1 MKAEIE
7 IQDDLLMRAEEHARR
22 TGQSLRSVVEAGL
35 RHVLGDTTP
44 AAPYILPD
52 MSVGDADAPD
62 PLEAYSWA
70 RLRDTIYAR
79 PEPPE

>member
-7 IQDDLLMRAEEHARR
+7 IQDALLMRAEEHARR
-22 TGQSLRSVVEAGL
+22 TGQSLSSVVEEGL
-35 RHVLGDTTP
+35 GHVLGDVTP
-44 AAPYILPD
+44 AAPYVLTD

-62 PLEAYSWA
+62 PLEAYSWV